1 MHEPIRVLHVDDQA
15 DFADLTATA
24 LEREDDR
31 LSVEAVT
38 SADEVLERLTDG
50 VDCVV
55 SDYDMPGRNGIEV
68 LEAVRERAPDLP
80 FILFTGKGSE
90 EIASEANSAGVTDYL
105 EKEGGLGQYTVL
117 ANRIRNA
124 VDQYRSK
131 RALEDSQRR
140 LSLFVEQS
148 PLGVVEWDEEFRI
161 VRLND
166 AAEEILGYAESEV
179 RGDSWERIVSGAD
192 ADAVGEV
199 VDELLEDQG
208 GYRSVN
214 ENVRADGE
222 VIVCEW
228 YNRVVTDDDGDGD
241 VVAIFSQFQEI
252 TDRIERERRLERS
265 TARLE
270 ALFENSPD
278 MINVHDTAG
287 NILDPNPR
295 LCERTG
301 YDADELAD
309 MKVWDLDERLDPETA
324 RRLWTEMDVGDRRRL
339 NGVYRCRDGST
350 FPVEIHLQR
359 LDLGGGERFVV
370 ISRDVSERMVR
381 ERELER
387 YETIVETIDDVAMV
401 IDPDRTVAYINEAG
415 VHYAGT
421 AADDIVGQSIVSL
434 ASEFVAEA
442 GGVDRFERALDGA
455 FDATPPVEVPE
466 RLELD
471 VEAAVGR
478 VVLEYQ
484 FSPVFEGS
492 EVTAVVITMRDITAR
507 TERER
512 ALEATKE
519 RLDTVVSNVPVVLF
533 ALDADGTVT
542 LSEGQG
548 LDALGWEPGEA
559 VGASVFDL
567 YADNPAV
574 CESIERALDGE
585 VVSTTQRIEDRF
597 FETAYQPVFDGGTVT
612 GVIGVAMDVTER
624 RRREHDLQ
632 RQNERLEEFVGV
644 VSHDLQTPLNVAEGH
659 VELAR
664 DGTESEHL
672 DAAARALDRMAALID
687 DLLRLAREGERV
699 NEIESVP
706 LAVVVEECWDTV
718 ETGGATLRVETDLTI
733 RADRGRLQ
741 HLLSN
746 LLQNSV
752 EHSSTGSRP
761 EADDGEVSGT
771 AREPGEAGDSVEHSS
786 TNDDVT
792 ITVGTLDDEG
802 FYVADDGPGIPR
814 EQRTD
819 VFESGYSTVSDGTG
833 FGLAIVQEVVEA
845 HGWSIRVTESAA
857 GGARFE
863 VTGVDVVETE

>member
-1 MHEPIRVLHVDDQA
+1 MREPIRVLHVDDQA

-31 LSVEAVT
+31 LSVEAMT
-38 SADEVLERLTDG
+38 SGDEVLERLTDG
-50 VDCVV
+50 IDCVV

-68 LEAVRERAPDLP
+68 LEAIRERYPDLP

-90 EIASEANSAGVTDYL
+90 EVASEAISAGVTDYL
-105 EKEGGLGQYTVL
+105 EKEGGLSQYTVL

-161 VRLND
+161 VSLND

-179 RGDSWERIVSGAD
+179 RGDSWERIVSGTD
-192 ADAVGEV
+192 TDAVGEV
-199 VDELLEDQG
+199 VDALLENRG

-228 YNRVVTDDDGDGD
+228 YNRVVTDGDSEGRSPSGNRTKSGD
-241 VVAIFSQFQEI
+241 SNVVAIFSQFQDI

-287 NILDPNPR
+287 NIIDPNPR

-301 YDADELAD
+301 YDADELTE
-309 MKVWDLDERLDPETA
+309 MKVWDLDERIDPETA
-324 RRLWTEMDVGDRRRL
+324 RQVWAAMEVGDRRRL
-339 NGVYRCRDGST
+339 DGVYRCRDGST
-350 FPVEIHLQR
+350 FPVEVHLQR
-359 LDLGGGERFVV
+359 LDLAGDERFVV

-401 IDPDRTVAYINEAG
+401 IDPDRTVAYINETG

-421 AADDIVGQSIVSL
+421 AAADIVGRSIVSL

-442 GGVDRFERALDGA
+442 GGVDRFERALDRA
-455 FDATPPVEVPE
+455 FDAESPGAVPE

-478 VVLEYQ
+478 IVLEYQ
-484 FSPVFEGS
+484 FSPVFEAG
-492 EVTAVVITMRDITAR
+492 EVTAVVVTMRDITAR

-533 ALDADGTVT
+533 ALDADGTFT
-542 LSEGQG
+542 LSEGRG
-548 LDALGWEPGEA
+548 LDALGWESGDVIGESA
-559 VGASVFDL
+559 FDL

-574 CESIERALDGE
+574 CEAIERALDGE
-585 VVSTTQRIEDRF
+585 VVSATQHIEDRF
-597 FETAYQPVFDGGTVT
+597 FETAYQPLVDDGTVT
-612 GVIGVAMDVTER
+612 GVIGVATDVTER
-624 RRREHDLQ
+624 RRRERDLQ

-644 VSHDLQTPLNVAEGH
+644 VSHDLRTPLTVVEGR
-659 VELAR
+659 VRLAR
-664 DGTESEHL
+664 DETDSEHL
-672 DAAARALDRMAALID
+672 DAAARALDRMEELIA

-706 LAVVVEECWDTV
+706 LAAVVEGCWDTV
-718 ETGGATLRVETDLTI
+718 ETRGSTLRVETGLTI

-741 HLLSN
+741 HLLAN

-752 EHSSTGSRP
+752 EHGSTSSRP
-761 EADDGEVSGT
+761 ESD
-771 AREPGEAGDSVEHSS
+771 DSVEHGS

-792 ITVGTLDDEG
+792 ITVGTIDDEG
-802 FYVADDGPGIPR
+802 FYVADDGPGIPEER
-814 EQRTD
+814 RTD

-833 FGLAIVQEVVEA
+833 FGLAIVAEVVEA

-863 VTGVDVVETE
+863 VTDVDIVDP